1 MQSSAAR
8 WQSRPG
14 SLDALN
20 TEFLYPSSNEYGIP
34 DLTHVPQAALPDWL
48 VPYGQRLR
56 SDESFADGAVH
67 FFLDDYRFET
77 VWSRPR
83 KALQYL
89 RRFDTLLTPD
99 FSLYRD
105 TPLALQIW
113 NTYRSRWCGA
123 FWQAQGFTVIPTVSW
138 STPDTY
144 EFCFAGLPQ
153 YSLLAISTVG
163 THKDPSD
170 RAFFLSGFEQMIERL
185 APSYVLCYGQPHPE
199 MQQMV
204 KLKIYPSYWEGLHV
218 ARADVRRQK
227 GVSDGR

>member
-1 MQSSAAR
+1 MQSSVSR

-14 SLDALN
+14 SYDALN
-20 TEFLYPSSNEYGIP
+20 AEYLYPASNEYGIP
-34 DLTHVPQAALPDWL
+34 ELAHVPQSAVPDWL

-56 SDESFADGAVH
+56 SDQGVADGAVH

-89 RRFDTLLTPD
+89 RRFNTLLTPD

-105 TPLALQIW
+105 YPLALQLW
-113 NTYRSRWCGA
+113 NTYRSRWCGS
-123 FWQAQGFTVIPTVSW
+123 FWLTQGFTVIPTVSW
-138 STPDTY
+138 GSPESY

-153 YSLLAISTVG
+153 YSLLALSTVG

-170 RAFFLSGFEQMIERL
+170 CAFFLSGFEQMVDRL
-185 APSYVLCYGQPHPE
+185 SPSCVLCYGQPHPE
-199 MQQMV
+199 METLAE
-204 KLKIYPSYWEGLHV
+204 LKVFPSRWEGLHV

-227 GVSDGR
+227 GVLHGR